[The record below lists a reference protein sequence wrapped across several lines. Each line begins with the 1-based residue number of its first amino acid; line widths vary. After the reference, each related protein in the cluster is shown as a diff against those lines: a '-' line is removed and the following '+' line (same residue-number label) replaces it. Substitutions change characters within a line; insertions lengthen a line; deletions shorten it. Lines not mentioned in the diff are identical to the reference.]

1 MAVEVSCE
9 VFERLRFDWSRIK
22 DERGA
27 IAVLV
32 AVSLVGIIGF
42 AGLAIDL
49 GRGYLDQVRIS
60 RAVDAAVIAGASAFR
75 SGQAIAQQHAE
86 AVAALNGVVDG
97 ENGVSFS
104 LVFGTNAEG
113 ENTVS
118 GFASHSIPT
127 TFMRILGQD
136 ELQISALAVA
146 AVPPVDLALVIDQ
159 SYSLAQ
165 NNAWD
170 DLQAA
175 AAEFVAKFSD
185 DLDMVGLSSFHARA
199 VDRIPVDMPFQVAI
213 TSAIG
218 DMRSAGYTNTG
229 EGLLTAFQQMQNAP
243 LRQRSTKVVVFFTDG
258 RPTAIRGIFGGV
270 DRVIVVSGNLRATRV
285 SGYYNYSTL
294 VTDPSPPVQS
304 PFGSS
309 PACPNSV
316 GRCWGLTGNQVRSQ
330 ARQNGIDE
338 ANQIR
343 SAGYILYTIGL
354 GNPGGGSAPPPDLDY
369 LRLLANEDGVADPDQ
384 PRGRMFFAPT
394 PAELSEV
401 FDLVAKDL
409 LVRLAV

>member
-1 MAVEVSCE
+1 MRV
-9 VFERLRFDWSRIK
+9 RFDWSRIK
-22 DERGA
+22 DERGT
-27 IAVLV
+27 IAVFV
-32 AVSLVGIIGF
+32 AVSLVGIIGS

-49 GRGYLDQVRIS
+49 GRGYLQQLRIS
-60 RAVDAAVIAGASAFR
+60 RAVDAAVLAAASAFR
-75 SGQAIAQQHAE
+75 SGQATAQQHAE

-97 ENGVSFS
+97 ENGFSFS

-118 GFASHSIPT
+118 GFASQSIPT
-127 TFMRILGQD
+127 TFMRILGQNQ
-136 ELQISALAVA
+136 LQISALAVA

-165 NNAWD
+165 NNAWN

-175 AAEFVAKFSD
+175 AAEFVGKFSD

-199 VDRIPVDMPFQVAI
+199 VDRTPVDMPFQVAI

-218 DMRSAGYTNTG
+218 NMNSAGYTNTG

-258 RPTAIRGIFGGV
+258 RPTAIRGVFSGV
-270 DRVIVVSGNLRATRV
+270 DRVIVVPGDLSATRV
-285 SGYYNYSTL
+285 TGYYNYSTL
-294 VTDPSPPVQS
+294 VENPSPPVQTPYDGCNNVFS
-304 PFGSS
+304 CFG
-309 PACPNSV
+309 
-316 GRCWGLTGNQVRSQ
+316 WTENQVRSQ
-330 ARQNGIDE
+330 ARQNGINE

-354 GNPGGGSAPPPDLDY
+354 GNPGGGAAPPPDLDY

-401 FDLVAKDL
+401 FDLVVKDL
-409 LVRLAV
+409 LVRLAF